1 MTGMTGNQSG
11 NESRD
16 PPPLLTRVRVPE
28 RVLMREVGEEMVM
41 LNLDEENY
49 YGLNAV
55 GARLMQIAENG
66 AMLEQ
71 IVEQLLAEFAVERE
85 QLEIDVRQI
94 AAELIAAGLLEQ
106 DSER

>member
-11 NESRD
+11 GESRN
-16 PPPLLTRVRVPE
+16 PPPLLTRIRVPE
-28 RVLMREVGEEMVM
+28 RVLMRQVGEEMVM

-66 AMLEQ
+66 ATLEH
-71 IVEQLLAEFAVERE
+71 IVEQLLTEFDVARA

-94 AAELIAAGLLEQ
+94 SAELIAIGLLDE
-106 DSER
+106 DSAR